1 MNRIKV
7 KDQYDEPVSIIIKNG
22 FVFVFSLMDDSFIW
36 ARKIGSVDILEDIIQ
51 IYGDSLYTAENGTGL
66 WLESSASYK
75 FEIPLTKEN
84 LNIILSGCANCDM
97 SEVIS

>member
-36 ARKIGSVDILEDIIQ
+36 ARKIRTVNIFENIIG
-51 IYGDSLYTAENGTGL
+51 IYGD
-66 WLESSASYK
+66 SYK
-75 FEIPLTKEN
+75 FEIPHTKEN

>member
-1 MNRIKV
+1 MNRFKV
-7 KDQYDEPVSIIIKNG
+7 RDEYDEPVSIIIKNG
-22 FVFVFSLMDDSFIW
+22 FVFEFSLMDDSFIR
-36 ARKIGSVDILEDIIQ
+36 ARKIDSVGIWEDIIQ
-51 IYGDSLYTAENGTGL
+51 IFGV
-66 WLESSASYK
+66 SYK

>member
-36 ARKIGSVDILEDIIQ
+36 ARKICTVDILENIIG
-51 IYGDSLYTAENGTGL
+51 IYGD
-66 WLESSASYK
+66 SYK